1 MVQLTAIAGA
11 LCAIGLVS
19 AQCPYAN
26 PAYLSK
32 RDESADATNR
42 GGSRGHIQ
50 AYEVDDSSGFLT
62 SDVGGPFSDQ
72 ESLKAGDRG
81 PTLLEDFIFRQKITH
96 FDHERASAF
105 QPAIAKHNGDSF
117 ADDAFYDDFG
127 NITAASFLGAK
138 GKKTPMFVRFSTV
151 LGSRGSTDTARD
163 IRGFATRFY
172 TDEGNFDIVG
182 NNAPVF
188 FIQDAIQFPDLVHAL
203 KPESK
208 NEIPQASTAHDTAW
222 DFFSQ
227 QTTALHAVFW
237 ALSGH
242 GVPRSFRHMVC
253 HPAQHHHNCY
263 SQELTFWG
271 FEDGFGVHT
280 YRLVTDKGDSKLVK
294 WHWRSKQGLASLYQ
308 EESQHISGKGADFH
322 RQDLYDAIEAGY
334 YPEWELNIQIVDED
348 KALAF
353 GFDLLDPT
361 KILPEELAPLQ
372 PLGVMRLDANPANY
386 FAETEQVMFQPGH
399 IVRGVDFS
407 NDPLLQGRIF
417 SYLDTQINR
426 HGGPNFEQLPINRPI
441 ARVRNNNR
449 DGAGQVFIH
458 KNAAPCTAFLSL
470 AHSPQRGALLTRPL
484 HTDSPNT
491 LNNGFPQ
498 QAVQSTGRGFFT
510 APGRQASGHLGRRR
524 SATFADHWSQ
534 PRLFYN
540 SLGKAEQQ
548 MLIDVLR
555 LELSVLRPG
564 ILKNVLE
571 QLNKISHDIARRVGR
586 ALGTEDP
593 PLPPDEHYYHDNT
606 TAHMS
611 AYGAALPTIAGLRVG
626 VLVDSESGASVAQG
640 RAVRDGLRGA
650 KVFASTVGERT
661 VEGVDRTLAATDATV
676 FDAVVVADGTA
687 ALFEAGAAAR
697 STYYPPGRPSQIV
710 TDSFHWG
717 KPVGFLGSGKEAID
731 RTGIKAGPGVY
742 VGSDVKS
749 MVKNVQEGLA
759 TFKFLDRIALDESE

>member
-1 MVQLTAIAGA
+1 MVQLTTIAGA

-32 RDESADATNR
+32 RDESVDATSNR
-42 GGSRGHIQ
+42 DGSRGHMQ
-50 AYEVDDSSGFLT
+50 GYEVDDSSGFLT
-62 SDVGGPFSDQ
+62 SDVP
-72 ESLKAGDRG
+72 
-81 PTLLEDFIFRQKITH
+81 
-96 FDHERASAF
+96 ERAVHARGAGAYGTFTS
-105 QPAIAKHNGDSF
+105 
-117 ADDAFYDDFG
+117 YDDFA

-242 GVPRSFRHMVC
+242 GVPRSFRHM
-253 HPAQHHHNCY
+253 
-263 SQELTFWG
+263 
-271 FEDGFGVHT
+271 
-280 YRLVTDKGDSKLVK
+280 GDSKLVK

-308 EESQHISGKGADFH
+308 EESQHITGKGADFH
-322 RQDLYDAIEAGY
+322 RQDLYDVIEAGY
-334 YPEWELNIQIVDED
+334 YPEWELNVQIVDED

-361 KILPEELAPLQ
+361 KILPEELAPLH

-407 NDPLLQGRIF
+407 DDPLLQGRIF

-458 KNAAPCTAFLSL
+458 KNAAPY
-470 AHSPQRGALLTRPL
+470 
-484 HTDSPNT
+484 SPNT
-491 LNNGFPQ
+491 LNNGSPL
-498 QAVQSTGRGFFT
+498 QADQSTGRGFFT

-540 SLGKAEQQ
+540 SLSKAEQQ

-555 LELSVLRPG
+555 LELSVLVQPG
-564 ILKNVLE
+564 IRKNVLK
-571 QLNKISHDIARRVGR
+571 QLNMISHDIARRVGR

-593 PLPPDEHYYHDNT
+593 PLPPDDHYYHDNT

-626 VLVDSESGASVAQG
+626 VLVNSESGASVAQG
-640 RAVRDGLRGA
+640 RAVRDGLRAA
-650 KVFASTVGERT
+650 KVFASTVGKRT

-687 ALFEAGAAAR
+687 ALFEAGAAAAR

-717 KPVGFLGSGKEAID
+717 KPVGFLGTGKEAIN

-742 VGSDVKS
+742 VGSDVES
-749 MVKNVQEGLA
+749 MVKNVKEGLA